1 MIRPKVR
8 RTSGYSVGG
17 VQGYLDL
24 GLGGTSSNT
33 ETRRHTNGRFYSR
46 RPCNI
51 SSHFSTFQVA
61 LGGLDRGLVI
71 VGRGGGGYE
80 YFPSGYV
87 LLDCGLTGLV
97 SCSHI
102 LCTLVRLRVTT

>member
-8 RTSGYSVGG
+8 RTSGHSVGG
-17 VQGYLDL
+17 LQGHLDL

-46 RPCNI
+46 RLCGI
-51 SSHFSTFQVA
+51 FSHLSTFQVT
-61 LGGLDRGLVI
+61 LGGLDWGLVI
-71 VGRGGGGYE
+71 VGRGGGYE

-97 SCSHI
+97 SCSDI